1 MNLLTEKTL
10 PDAVEM
16 ASFQL
21 IWKIHDEL
29 RTEGRADCVPGFLVD
44 LVEGGYGYNFLIPY
58 VYIVRKLP
66 DDYERIFLN
75 FLCYSDELP
84 ALFDKLRLFPSDVDA
99 ISPP

>member
-29 RTEGRADCVPGFLVD
+29 RTEARADCVPGFLVD
-44 LVEGGYGYNFLIPY
+44 LVEGASGR
-58 VYIVRKLP
+58 VR
-66 DDYERIFLN
+66 IQ
-75 FLCYSDELP
+75 
-84 ALFDKLRLFPSDVDA
+84 FPHPVCLHCEKIA
-99 ISPP
+99 